1 MRSKVHPKYKTKYRV
16 GNWSAYEQA
25 LVQRGDVTLGLSADA
40 TDAWRP
46 SPSGRPGA
54 PKTFSDCAIE
64 TALTLRLVF
73 RVPVRQ
79 AEGFWRSVLSLMGVD
94 RAAPDHTTLSRRSQS
109 LAVEFRRIPSRGPIH
124 RIVDSTGLSIVGEGE
139 WAAVHHGGRGHRGGK
154 TLHRAVDRGGVIVA
168 HALTEPTVD
177 DATIGID
184 LIETVDDAIARV
196 TADAAYDTVAFYAA
210 AGMRD
215 ATVVVPPSKTARV
228 SRRRPRSRARDR
240 TITDVRT
247 LGRRRWKQEAG
258 YQLQARVEN
267 AFFRYT
273 SILGDRL
280 RARSRGGRVAESVV
294 ACNVLNQMPE
304 LGRPESYSIDRC
316 LASGLGS
323 LTVSFESCTSACAGK
338 ARSRGTRCRDVIFET
353 LFETLWVSNPIR
365 PRSAAS
371 RNRVM
376 RGPGVTQG
384 AKRSQGARRPRD

>member
-1 MRSKVHPKYKTKYRV
+1 MSSQFWGGRHETVLPRRGVGAQPFGCDEAAVGSLATVTGASARSRHEIKGPSEVQDEVSRGAWVSVRAGLGPAR
-16 GNWSAYEQA
+16 GRDAGA
-25 LVQRGDVTLGLSADA
+25 LADA

-94 RAAPDHTTLSRRSQS
+94 LAAPDHTTLSRRSQS
-109 LAVEFRRIPSRGPIH
+109 LAVAFRRIPSSGPLH
-124 RIVDSTGLSIVGEGE
+124 RIVDSTGLSIVGECE
-139 WAAVHHGGRGHRGGK
+139 WTAVHHGGRGHRGGK
-154 TLHRAVDRGGVIVA
+154 TLHRAADRGGVIVA

-177 DATIGID
+177 DATMGID
-184 LIETVDDAIARV
+184 LIATGDDAIARV
-196 TADAAYDTVAFYAA
+196 TADAAYETVAFYEA

-228 SRRRPRSRARDR
+228 SRRRPRARARDR

-280 RARSRGGRVAESVV
+280 CARSRGGRVAESVV
-294 ACNVLNQMPE
+294 ACNVLNQMTE
-304 LGRPESYSIDRC
+304 LGRPESYSIGR
-316 LASGLGS
+316 
-323 LTVSFESCTSACAGK
+323 
-338 ARSRGTRCRDVIFET
+338 
-353 LFETLWVSNPIR
+353 
-365 PRSAAS
+365 
-371 RNRVM
+371 
-376 RGPGVTQG
+376 
-384 AKRSQGARRPRD
+384 

>member
-25 LVQRGDVTLGLSADA
+25 LVQRGDVTLWLSADA

-73 RVPVRQ
+73 RLPLRQ
-79 AEGFWRSVLSLMGVD
+79 AEGFLRSVLSLMGVD
-94 RAAPDHTTLSRRSQS
+94 LEAPDHTTLSRRSQS

-124 RIVDSTGLSIVGEGE
+124 LIVDSTGLSIVGEGE
-139 WAAVHHGGRGHRGGK
+139 WAAVKHGGRGHRGWK
-154 TLHRAVDRGGVIVA
+154 KLHLAVDRAGVIVA

-184 LIETVDDAIARV
+184 LIETVDDEIARV
-196 TADAAYDTVAFYAA
+196 TADAAYDTVAFYEA

-247 LGRRRWKQEAG
+247 LGRRRWKKEAG
-258 YQLQARVEN
+258 YHLQARVEN
-267 AFFRYT
+267 AFFRYK
-273 SILGDRL
+273 SIIGDRL

-294 ACNVLNQMPE
+294 ACNVLNQMTE
-304 LGRPESYSIDRC
+304 LGRPESYS
-316 LASGLGS
+316 SG
-323 LTVSFESCTSACAGK
+323 
-338 ARSRGTRCRDVIFET
+338 R
-353 LFETLWVSNPIR
+353 
-365 PRSAAS
+365 
-371 RNRVM
+371 
-376 RGPGVTQG
+376 
-384 AKRSQGARRPRD
+384 

>member
-79 AEGFWRSVLSLMGVD
+79 AEGVWRSVLSLMGVD
-94 RAAPDHTTLSRRSQS
+94 LAAHHTTLSRRRQS
-109 LAVEFRRIPSRGPIH
+109 LAVAFRRIPSRGPLH

-139 WAAVHHGGRGHRGGK
+139 WAAVHHGGRGQRGGK

-168 HALTEPTVD
+168 PALTEPTVD

-184 LIETVDDAIARV
+184 LIATGDDAIARV
-196 TADAAYDTVAFYAA
+196 TADAAYETVACYAA
-210 AGMRD
+210 AEMRD

-228 SRRRPRSRARDR
+228 SRRRPRAHARDR

-258 YQLQARVEN
+258 YQLQARVEK

-294 ACNVLNQMPE
+294 ACTVLNQMTE
-304 LGRPESYSIDRC
+304 LGRPESYSIGR
-316 LASGLGS
+316 
-323 LTVSFESCTSACAGK
+323 
-338 ARSRGTRCRDVIFET
+338 
-353 LFETLWVSNPIR
+353 
-365 PRSAAS
+365 
-371 RNRVM
+371 
-376 RGPGVTQG
+376 
-384 AKRSQGARRPRD
+384 